1 MLIGMNI
8 INLGDF
14 SVSKYQGK
22 TVFSFR
28 VPSAGCTDYVAMA
41 NAHTPV
47 KVGKKPGRNDP
58 CPCGSG
64 AKYKNCCGKNKQNN
78 NFKRLFGVSFIMQKE
93 RMYDAYD

>member
-14 SVSKYQGK
+14 SVSNYQGK

-64 AKYKNCCGKNKQNN
+64 AKYKNCCGKNK
-78 NFKRLFGVSFIMQKE
+78 
-93 RMYDAYD
+93 